1 VSELDKIIDEET
13 EASEFGRDAE
23 PTAAIKVSRP
33 NRNKSKVFSVRLSES
48 EMAALQEAADK
59 ANLAASTLARS
70 LIVSQLPWWPR
81 ALAVAHRRGET
92 LSQVIRAALVRYVKR
107 HEKDTP

>member
-1 VSELDKIIDEET
+1 MPKMRRRAFHTTDDLWD
-13 EASEFGRDAE
+13 
-23 PTAAIKVSRP
+23 
-33 NRNKSKVFSVRLSES
+33 
-48 EMAALQEAADK
+48 
-59 ANLAASTLARS
+59 
-70 LIVSQLPWWPR
+70 R

>member
-1 VSELDKIIDEET
+1 MP
-13 EASEFGRDAE
+13 RE
-23 PTAAIKVSRP
+23 PL
-33 NRNKSKVFSVRLSES
+33 RNIRIAPDLW
-48 EMAALQEAADK
+48 D
-59 ANLAASTLARS
+59 
-70 LIVSQLPWWPR
+70 R